1 MAPLEASR
9 RRLVAAEAGRRVQTE
24 PGARAGDGDVGLAFG
39 EATVQVD
46 VQVVDGGALRLVHG
60 ERPCER
66 EWYLWSRVSGTG
78 HGEAPV
84 QGLGLGYRVRGMECG
99 AWDSGWADLP
109 EPRKGSW
116 LGYNVCMGRGWCC
129 TCVRVSVPL
138 R

>member
-9 RRLVAAEAGRRVQTE
+9 RRLVAAEAGKRVQTE

-39 EATVQVD
+39 EAAVQID

-60 ERPCER
+60 ERAHA
-66 EWYLWSRVSGTG
+66 SASGTCPG
-78 HGEAPV
+78 VGQGIGYEAWSMWGV
-84 QGLGLGYRVRGMECG
+84 GFGVGCK
-99 AWDSGWADLP
+99 WADLP

-129 TCVRVSVPL
+129 ACVRVSVPL